1 MAKIGGRDFS
11 TEVVD
16 RTSFEGDSIARKC
29 PHTDYAGGVSNCFRL
44 N

>member
-16 RTSFEGDSIARKC
+16 RTSFDVSRDSV
-29 PHTDYAGGVSNCFRL
+29 HTKIMQYAGGVSNCFRL